1 MRQVPQVDKLPMPAP
16 NPVRCAR
23 ITVSLP
29 GWVPRR
35 AAGGG
40 GLARPG
46 RARCGPALAARQRPP
61 LRLGTA
67 PDRGAADRA
76 GGAAAVAGPAAGDAD
91 HPPPDHPARRWWW
104 RPGPG
109 RAVRPGRPG
118 AGGRP
123 GPRRPTRDLQR
134 HAEPGGVQPR
144 PAGRRRAAGP
154 RPGRGGAAGCGAGRP
169 RHGHADRKRRA
180 TATIAS
186 GLRGGAAKPRRR
198 WGGAA

>member
-1 MRQVPQVDKLPMPAP
+1 MRQVLQVDKLPMPAP

-29 GWVPRR
+29 GWAPRR
-35 AAGGG
+35 AAGEG

-61 LRLGTA
+61 LRLGAA
-67 PDRGAADRA
+67 PDRGAADVPA
-76 GGAAAVAGPAAGDAD
+76 GLQRLLAPPLATRTTLPPSIPGD
-91 HPPPDHPARRWWW
+91 RQRL
-104 RPGPG
+104 G
-109 RAVRPGRPG
+109 REVRPGRPG